1 MRAVFLLSGVLTVV
15 FFITFAFTDKGIAQL
30 QQSRR
35 RVFDM
40 QRDIDHLRSEN
51 QRLSAEIVSV
61 KRSTFAI
68 EKIAREDLSM
78 SRNGEVVYM
87 LPPPK
92 K

>member
-35 RVFDM
+35 RVAGM
-40 QRDIDHLRSEN
+40 QRDIDHLRTEN
-51 QRLSAEIVSV
+51 QRLSGEIVSV

-87 LPPPK
+87 LPTPK
-92 K
+92 R